1 MFEVKTW
8 LGTEDVTMGY
18 TKEDVYVTIDKKD
31 LRGFD
36 VFLEYT
42 GPVNAPID
50 KNEKIALIKVYNKK
64 ELVKT
69 IPVYAFEKVKK
80 INFLLSLLTSF
91 NYMIWGDA

>member
-1 MFEVKTW
+1 MGKENITK
-8 LGTEDVTMGY
+8 GY
-18 TKEDVYVTIDKKD
+18 TKEDIYVTIDKKD

-42 GPVNAPID
+42 GPINAPVNKD
-50 KNEKIALIKVYNKK
+50 EKIALIKVYNKK

-69 IPVYAFEKVKK
+69 TPVYAAESVKK